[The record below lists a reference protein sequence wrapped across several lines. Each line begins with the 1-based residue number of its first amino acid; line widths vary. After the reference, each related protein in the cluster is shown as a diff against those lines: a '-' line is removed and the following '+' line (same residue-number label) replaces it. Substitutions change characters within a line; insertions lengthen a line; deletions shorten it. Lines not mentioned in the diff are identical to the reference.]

1 MAKEKKLNLDQEGGI
16 KKQDFSQLKN
26 SITSKYSSVAK
37 YKPQEYFTIDAA
49 FYEASGLPGP
59 AKGHINM
66 FLGHSDTGKTTAMV
80 KSAVSVQKDGGI
92 PVFIITEQKWSWEH
106 AKIMGLQ
113 FEEIT
118 NPQTGEVDYVGDF
131 IFNNTFKTIEDI
143 SDYVNG
149 MLDEQE
155 KGNLPFE
162 LTFLW
167 DSIGSVPCRLTASGK
182 GGKMHNAGVLA
193 DVIGMGL
200 NTRITGS
207 RTVESKYT
215 NTLIIVNQPW
225 VKTDMKNPM
234 YQPKIKAKGGEAVYL
249 NSTLVFQ
256 FGNQQEAGISKIKAT
271 KQGRSIAFATR
282 SKVSVIK
289 NHINGLG
296 YTDGALICTPHGF
309 ILDDPN
315 EIKKYKAEHSDY
327 WKVILGDGDYDL
339 NESEVVKNVVTQ
351 ADNEEE

>member
-1 MAKEKKLNLDQEGGI
+1 MPREKKQITNQVGGI
-16 KKQDFSQLKN
+16 PKQDFSDLKK
-26 SITSKYSSVAK
+26 ITNKYSSIAK
-37 YKPQEYFTIDAA
+37 YKPQEYFTVDEA

-66 FLGHSDTGKTTAMV
+66 FLGHSDSGKTGAMI
-80 KSAVSVQKDGGI
+80 KASASCQKKGVL

-106 AKIMGLQ
+106 AKLLGLE
-113 FEEIT
+113 FNEIVD
-118 NPQTGEVDYVGDF
+118 QETGEINNEGFF

-143 SDYVNG
+143 AEYING
-149 MLDEQE
+149 MIDEQE
-155 KGNLPFE
+155 KGNLPYE

-167 DSIGSVPCRLTASGK
+167 DSIGSVPCRMTYEGK

-200 NTRITGS
+200 NSRITGS
-207 RTVESKYT
+207 RTVDNKYT

-234 YQPKIKAKGGEAVYL
+234 SQPKIKAKGGESVYL

-256 FGNQQEAGISKIKAT
+256 FGNQQDAGTSKIDAT
-271 KQGRSIAFATR
+271 KNGRKVVFATR
-282 SKVSVIK
+282 TKVSVIK

-296 YTDGALICTPHGF
+296 YADGRLICTPHGF
-309 ILDDPN
+309 LKDDP
-315 EIKKYKAEHSDY
+315 EAIKQYKAEHSDY
-327 WKVILGDGDYDL
+327 WQLILGDGDFDL
-339 NESEVVKNVVTQ
+339 SESEVVKNVTAQ
-351 ADNEEE
+351 TGEE

>member
-1 MAKEKKLNLDQEGGI
+1 MKKEKKQPINQPGGI
-16 KKQDFSQLKN
+16 PKKDFSELKK
-26 SITSKYSSVAK
+26 ITSKFSSVAK
-37 YKPQEYFTIDAA
+37 YKQQEYFTVDEA

-80 KSAVSVQKDGGI
+80 KSALSVQKQGGL

-106 AKIMGLQ
+106 AKLMGFQ
-113 FEEIT
+113 FEEVI
-118 NPQTGEVDYVGDF
+118 NELTGEIDYEGQF

-143 SDYVNG
+143 SDYING
-149 MLDEQE
+149 MIDEQE
-155 KGNLPFE
+155 KGNLPYE

-167 DSIGSVPCRLTASGK
+167 DSIGSIPCRMTYEGK

-200 NTRITGS
+200 NSRITGS
-207 RTVESKYT
+207 RIIDSKYT

-234 YQPKIKAKGGEAVYL
+234 SQPKIKAKGGESVYL

-256 FGNQQEAGISKIKAT
+256 FGNQQDAGISKIEAT
-271 KQGRSIAFATR
+271 KHGRKIAFATR
-282 SKVSVIK
+282 SKVSVVK

-296 YTDGALICTPHGF
+296 YTDGRLICTPHGF
-309 ILDDPN
+309 IMDDPDM
-315 EIKKYKAEHSDY
+315 IKQYKAEHSDY
-327 WKVILGDGDYDL
+327 WQIIIGDSEFDLSESDVVDKV
-339 NESEVVKNVVTQ
+339 KAQ
-351 ADNEEE
+351 ANDE